1 MKRVLYIAG
10 CAALAA
16 AGLVLAVA
24 TRYWW
29 AVWLVGFPIMYAGV
43 NGLYRHIRTAG
54 RSSGQTAESE

>member
-1 MKRVLYIAG
+1 MRRAVHIVG
-10 CAALAA
+10 SSALAA

-43 NGLYRHIRTAG
+43 NGLYRHIRTAV